1 MSANMS
7 VKTNTLLVPAPDR
20 IDWLR
25 PLRILRK
32 ETRYELAR
40 LLRTRTYSLSVIG
53 FPVMFYLLFG
63 MANRGQAAARY
74 IIAGY
79 ACMGVVS
86 ACLFGIGLALA
97 MERAQGWLELKRA
110 SPMPRLAYLGAKVVS
125 CAAFGLIIAMVLVLL
140 GSTLGGV
147 TVTGAQAAALAGVVL
162 AGAIP
167 FTAMG
172 FLIAYLVPPNAGP
185 AVINLIYLPLSFASG
200 FWMPV
205 RALPHWLQAV
215 APALPTYH
223 LAQIALAIFGFAS
236 PAGMALHWAV
246 LVGFT
251 VLMLAAAWITF
262 LRSEAKA

>member
-1 MSANMS
+1 VTADTTRLA
-7 VKTNTLLVPAPDR
+7 VLRPQATDV
-20 IDWLR
+20 LR
-25 PLRILRK
+25 PLRVLLK
-32 ETRYELAR
+32 ETQYELAR
-40 LLRTRTYSLSVIG
+40 LLRTRAYSLSVIG

-63 MANRGQAAARY
+63 TAYRGHQAARY

-86 ACLFGIGLALA
+86 ACLFGVGLALA
-97 MERAQGWLELKRA
+97 MERAQGWLDLKRA
-110 SPMPRLAYLGAKVVS
+110 SPMPRVAYLGAKVAS
-125 CAAFGLIIAMVLVLL
+125 CAAFGLIIAIVLVLL
-140 GSTLGGV
+140 GTTLGGV
-147 TVTGAQAAALAGVVL
+147 SVSYHEAAALAGVVL

-185 AVINLIYLPLSFASG
+185 AIINLIYLPLSFASG

-223 LAQIALAIFGFAS
+223 LAQIALAIFGFA
-236 PAGMALHWAV
+236 PATGMALHWMV
-246 LVGFT
+246 LGGFT

-262 LRSEAKA
+262 LKSEAKA

>member
-1 MSANMS
+1 MIANA
-7 VKTNTLLVPAPDR
+7 NTLAVPSSAST
-20 IDWLR
+20 DWLR
-25 PLRILRK
+25 PLRVLLK

-63 MANRGQAAARY
+63 TANRGHEGARY

-97 MERAQGWLELKRA
+97 LERAQGWLDLKRA

-125 CAAFGLIIAMVLVLL
+125 CAAFGLIIAIVLVLL
-140 GSTLGGV
+140 GTTLGGV
-147 TVTGAQAAALAGVVL
+147 TVSAREAAELAAVVL

-205 RALPHWLQAV
+205 SALPQWLQAV

-223 LAQIALAIFGFAS
+223 LAQIALAIFGFAPGS
-236 PAGMALHWAV
+236 GMALHWAV
-246 LVGFT
+246 LGGFT